1 MLKRFEGYF
10 AVAMLF
16 YLSGSILGFLF
27 PDSEFS
33 MLRPE
38 SNKFLLVMELGFYG
52 ITFALIAL
60 RWKRFVHGLLAG
72 KWALAVSVLAVVST
86 IWSNDPSITVRRSL
100 VLMGTTLFGVYF
112 GSNFDLGEQ
121 VRILAKTFGIIV
133 VLSFYFALLMPQYG
147 INHDIHGGSWT
158 GVFTQKNLLGRAM
171 IVAVVAFL
179 SAKKIVR
186 WPVRWALFVG
196 AACLLLLSDSRTS
209 QLVLIA
215 MLLLAPIYRLI
226 RSKGM
231 TVVIPT
237 SLAFGMA
244 IVAITAIAATN
255 ADSLLLVMGR
265 NPTLTGRTEIWK
277 AIWHAITKQIL
288 LGYGF
293 DGFWGGIRGKSA
305 DVILTLGWVA
315 KHSHNG
321 FLDIWLDL
329 GVVGL
334 GVFLAGYFNALW
346 RAVHLLRQHAG
357 PGAYWPIHY
366 LAFMLLYHLTEG
378 PILRQNSIYW
388 ALYAAI
394 TVCVHSAHSPSME
407 LSIEQIPEGVELEPE
422 LDYLPG

>member
-1 MLKRFEGYF
+1 MLKRFERYF
-10 AVAMLF
+10 TVIMLL
-16 YLSGSILGFLF
+16 YLSGSIVGFLF

-38 SNKFLLVMELGFYG
+38 SNKFLLAAELAFYAV
-52 ITFALIAL
+52 TFALIAV
-60 RWKRFVHGLLAG
+60 RWNRFVCGLMAG
-72 KWALAVSVLAVVST
+72 KWVLAISCLAIVST
-86 IWSNDPSITVRRSL
+86 AWSDDPSITARRSL

-112 GSNFDLGEQ
+112 GSNFDLAEQ
-121 VRILAKTFGIIV
+121 VGILAKAFGLII
-133 VLSFYFALLMPQYG
+133 LASFYFSLLMPQYG

-171 IVAVVAFL
+171 IVAVVVFL
-179 SAKKIVR
+179 SAKKIVSR
-186 WPVRWALFVG
+186 PVRWVLFAGAGALLV
-196 AACLLLLSDSRTS
+196 LSDSRTS

-215 MLLLAPIYRLI
+215 MLLLAPVYRFI

-231 TVVIPT
+231 TVVIPV
-237 SLAFGMA
+237 SLGFGA
-244 IVAITAIAATN
+244 VLATLAAVAAAN
-255 ADSLLLVMGR
+255 ADALLIVMGR

-277 AIWHAITKQIL
+277 AIWHAITQQML

-305 DVILTLGWVA
+305 DIILSLGWVA

-321 FLDIWLDL
+321 FLDIWVDL
-329 GVVGL
+329 GIVGL
-334 GVFLAGYFNALW
+334 AVFVAGYLIALW
-346 RAVHLLRQHAG
+346 RAVHLVRRHAG
-357 PGAYWPIHY
+357 AGAYWPVHY

-388 ALYAAI
+388 ALYVAVV
-394 TVCVHSAHSPSME
+394 VCVHSVNSPAME
-407 LSIEQIPEGVELEPE
+407 ASIEDVCKGAELETQ

>member
-1 MLKRFEGYF
+1 MLKRFERYF
-10 AVAMLF
+10 AVAMLL
-16 YLSGSILGFLF
+16 YLSGSFLGFLF

-38 SNKFLLVMELGFYG
+38 SNKILLALELAFYG

-60 RWKRFVHGLLAG
+60 RWNRFVRGLFAG
-72 KWALAVSVLAVVST
+72 RWVLAVSVLAIAST
-86 IWSNDPSITVRRSL
+86 AWSNDPSITARRSL
-100 VLMGTTLFGVYF
+100 VLMATTVFGVYF
-112 GSNFDLGEQ
+112 GSNFDLEEQ
-121 VRILAKTFGIIV
+121 VRILARAFGAIV
-133 VLSFYFALLMPQYG
+133 VFSFYISLFKPQYG

-171 IVAVVAFL
+171 IVGIVIFL
-179 SAKKIVR
+179 SARKLVSGPTR
-186 WPVRWALFVG
+186 WILFAG
-196 AACLLLLSDSRTS
+196 ACGLLFLSDSRTS
-209 QLVLIA
+209 QLVLLS
-215 MLLLAPIYRLI
+215 MLMLAPIYSFI

-231 TVVIPT
+231 TVVIPIFLGFGAL
-237 SLAFGMA
+237 LA
-244 IVAITAIAATN
+244 AIAAAAVAN
-255 ADSLLLVMGR
+255 SDALLMVMGR

-277 AIWHAITKQIL
+277 AIWHAITQQVF

-293 DGFWGGIRGKSA
+293 DGFWGGIQGKSA

-329 GVVGL
+329 GIVGL
-334 GVFLAGYFNALW
+334 AIFLAGYFIAVW
-346 RAVHLLRQHAG
+346 RAVQLLRRHAG
-357 PGAYWPIHY
+357 LGAFWPVHY

-388 ALYAAI
+388 ALYVAVV
-394 TVCVHSAHSPSME
+394 VCVHAKHSPAIE
-407 LSIEQIPEGVELEPE
+407 LSAEDVYEGEELETQ